1 MAKLVLH
8 LLSAR
13 GYGIHGDELY
23 YIGCGDRL
31 DWGYID
37 QPPFSI
43 LLLRLQRAVFGDSL
57 LALRILP
64 ALAGSLTVLLAGL
77 LARRMG
83 ARVFGQYLTEI
94 CVLVA
99 GVYLSLNHHF
109 SMNAFDILFWL
120 IALHLVVRIIDGGQ
134 PFLWVW
140 LGLVVGL
147 GLWNKLSILFLCVGL
162 SVGLMLTKERRS
174 LHRPWLWAGLA
185 S

>member
-1 MAKLVLH
+1 MH

-23 YIGCGDRL
+23 YIACSDRL

-83 ARVFGQYLTEI
+83 ARVFGQ
-94 CVLVA
+94 
-99 GVYLSLNHHF
+99 
-109 SMNAFDILFWL
+109 
-120 IALHLVVRIIDGGQ
+120 
-134 PFLWVW
+134 
-140 LGLVVGL
+140 
-147 GLWNKLSILFLCVGL
+147 
-162 SVGLMLTKERRS
+162 
-174 LHRPWLWAGLA
+174 
-185 S
+185 